1 MGAFMDILIIGSGGR
16 EHALAIGFSESESVN
31 NIHVAPGNVGTSK
44 IAQNHDVDIL
54 QIQEI
59 HSLASELGVD
69 LVVIGPEGPLVEG
82 VADNLIASGIP
93 CFGPTL
99 RWANLEG
106 SKKFAK
112 EIMEELGIPTA
123 NYEELS
129 EISENYDILN
139 KFDPP
144 WVIKRDVLASG
155 KGVTVTHSKKI
166 AVSAIDNAIES
177 DGRVLVE
184 EYLEGE
190 EASILVI
197 MDESDYIC
205 LPPSQD
211 HKRLKDSDEGP
222 NTGGMGAYAPAP
234 VVTSSIL
241 RRVEEEIVQPIHS
254 FLKNQTNPYR
264 GCLYVGI
271 MIDNEGA
278 PRVVEFNVR
287 FGDPETQ
294 VTVPLISSDIGELFF
309 SAATGNLSNA
319 NVNFHDFSSATVVL
333 ASKNYPSKPVIGD
346 KISGNDVFIEEGEIR
361 AFIHYAGTKINDQGN
376 YVSSGGRVLSATG
389 IAPTLNEAVEAAYQI
404 INNIELKDS
413 QHRSDIGFRAFE
425 RRI

>member
-1 MGAFMDILIIGSGGR
+1 MDILIIGSGGR
-16 EHALAIGFSESESVN
+16 EHALAIGLSESDSVN
-31 NIHVAPGNVGTSK
+31 NLHVAPGNVGTSK
-44 IAQNHDVDIL
+44 IAQNHDIDIL
-54 QIQEI
+54 KIQEI
-59 HSLASELGVD
+59 KSLASELAVD

-82 VADNLIASGIP
+82 VADHLIASGIP

-99 RWANLEG
+99 KWANLEG

-112 EIMEELGIPTA
+112 EIMEEIGIPTA
-123 NYEELS
+123 NYEQLS
-129 EISENYDILN
+129 EISENYEILN
-139 KFDPP
+139 NFNPP
-144 WVIKRDVLASG
+144 WVIKRDVLAGG
-155 KGVTVTHSKKI
+155 KGVTVTESKKI
-166 AVSAIDNAIES
+166 AVSAINNAIES
-177 DGRVLVE
+177 DGCVLVE
-184 EYLEGE
+184 EFLEGE

-211 HKRLKDSDEGP
+211 HKRLKDGDEGP

-234 VVTSSIL
+234 VVTPSIL
-241 RRVEEEIVQPIHS
+241 RRVEEEIVQPMHS
-254 FLKNQTNPYR
+254 YLKNQIFPYR

-271 MIDNEGA
+271 MIDNDGA

-309 SAATGNLSNA
+309 STATGNLSNV
-319 NVNFHDFSSATVVL
+319 NINFHDYSTATVVL

-346 KISGNDVFIEEGEIR
+346 IISGNDVSIEEGEIR

-376 YVSSGGRVLSATG
+376 YVSAGGRVLSATG
-389 IAPTLNEAVEAAYQI
+389 VAPTLNEAVEAAYQV

-425 RRI
+425 RRM